1 MAAYSY
7 KINHTGDKS
16 TIVFHTN
23 SHGEVTLVFKYK
35 GMPDGNNYLWY
46 DCFNLAIGKE
56 IQAVSEEEELAHD
69 ISTIMYL
76 FESFEHY
83 PGSNQDFFFNVFDIY
98 MSNHIHQ
105 FGRIVD
111 TDLCSTIAYLG
122 IVLNALAQ
130 NEPNGKTITQE
141 GRMNLLDMLMARTE
155 QKFGDY
161 LYLTKY
167 HRTLRGL
174 QPYLVSF
181 NEFKNN
187 L

>member
-1 MAAYSY
+1 
-7 KINHTGDKS
+7 
-16 TIVFHTN
+16 
-23 SHGEVTLVFKYK
+23 
-35 GMPDGNNYLWY
+35 
-46 DCFNLAIGKE
+46 
-56 IQAVSEEEELAHD
+56 
-69 ISTIMYL
+69 
-76 FESFEHY
+76 
-83 PGSNQDFFFNVFDIY
+83 